1 MRNSATNKILGT
13 IGLARRRDTL
23 TEIVLP
29 AAALITAGAVV
40 GAAAALLLTPRPGP
54 AIRRE
59 LTEGVKDL
67 SQKVSNGASQAV
79 RKTLNS
85 NSTQDTS
92 SHA

>member
-1 MRNSATNKILGT
+1 MGNSVTNKILGSV
-13 IGLARRRDTL
+13 GLAKRRDTL

-59 LTEGVKDL
+59 LTAGVKDL
-67 SQKVSNGASQAV
+67 TQKVSNGIS
-79 RKTLNS
+79 RNT
-85 NSTQDTS
+85 TTS
-92 SHA
+92 RLEENASHA